1 ARLKRV
7 MRGRAFLDAYYQPM
21 SQFRRPVGNT
31 IVCRCEEVTAG
42 QIIDSVALGC
52 NGPNQMKA
60 FLRCG
65 MGVCQGRLCRLTVT
79 ELIAHACANAPQA
92 AGYNRIRPTVKP
104 IALGELA
111 QLPKNESALRS
122 VART

>member
-1 ARLKRV
+1 

-21 SQFRRPVGNT
+21 SQFRRPIGNT

-42 QIIDSVALGC
+42 QIIDTVALGC

-65 MGVCQGRLCRLTVT
+65 MGACQGRLCGLTVT
-79 ELIAHACANAPQA
+79 ELIAHARGVAPQA
-92 AGYNRIRPTVKP
+92 TGYYRIRPPVKP
-104 IALGELA
+104 ITLAELA

-122 VART
+122 VSRT

>member
-1 ARLKRV
+1 

-21 SQFRRPVGNT
+21 SQFRRPIGNT

-42 QIIDSVALGC
+42 QIIDTVALGC

-65 MGVCQGRLCRLTVT
+65 MGACRGRLCGLTVT
-79 ELIAHACANAPQA
+79 ELIAHARGVAPQA
-92 AGYNRIRPTVKP
+92 IGYYRIRPPVKP
-104 IALGELA
+104 ITLAELA